1 MTRDILD
8 RSAGPLA
15 VVGHSMGGRVA
26 LEIARA
32 APERIAR
39 LALLDTGANAAAD
52 AEAAARIALVDL
64 ARREGM
70 DAMIDAWLPQML
82 APDVPRG
89 GPLWSGIADIDRK
102 STRLNSSH

>member
-1 MTRDILD
+1 MARDILD

-26 LEIARA
+26 REIARA
-32 APERIAR
+32 APERVTR

-52 AEAAARIALVDL
+52 AESAARIALVDL

-89 GPLWSGIADIDRK
+89 GPLWNGKIGRA
-102 STRLNSSH
+102 HV

>member
-1 MTRDILD
+1 MNDGWVWRKQLPALSRLGPVMVARNDGHDTLAGMARDILD

-32 APERIAR
+32 APERVTR

-52 AEAAARIALVDL
+52 AESGARNAPVGL
-64 ARREGM
+64 ARRGG
-70 DAMIDAWLPQML
+70 Q
-82 APDVPRG
+82 VGRG
-89 GPLWSGIADIDRK
+89 NG
-102 STRLNSSH
+102 